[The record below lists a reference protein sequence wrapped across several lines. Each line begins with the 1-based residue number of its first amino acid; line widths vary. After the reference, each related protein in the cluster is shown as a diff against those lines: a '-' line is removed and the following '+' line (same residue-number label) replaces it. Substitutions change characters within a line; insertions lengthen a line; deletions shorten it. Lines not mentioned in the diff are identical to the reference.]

1 MRCTF
6 LAICQAARLGHQW
19 HLFCSEIML
28 GSLENLL
35 LGSFAIVCLCSCLA
49 FGSGGAFQITS
60 GFPQESRSQF
70 ISVAF

>member
-1 MRCTF
+1 MYFPCD
-6 LAICQAARLGHQW
+6 LPSCQARTSVAFV
-19 HLFCSEIML
+19 LFRDML